1 MGRGGGGVCVR
12 KSLSS
17 ADTME
22 NWSGTLIMHD
32 VDQEKSISLDGVGS
46 CERPEEFPIFIATE
60 QVSC

>member
-1 MGRGGGGVCVR
+1 MR

-22 NWSGTLIMHD
+22 NWSGTLIMYD

-46 CERPEEFPIFIATE
+46 CERPEECPIFPATE
-60 QVSC
+60 QVSH